1 MASMDY
7 PDEEF
12 PLLRLLP
19 MTQRLFSLAELRRHY
34 GLTKTQ
40 IVILIG
46 LYYHDAVTMSRIA
59 EYIASSKEQA
69 TRAVAGMVEHGLV
82 ERLENPDNR
91 TRVYVRLT
99 GTGRT
104 YIEKCRAELQTQLH
118 EKVDA
123 ALTAEEKVQLRAALE
138 TAVTLLNKV
147 QDAGQ

>member
-1 MASMDY
+1 MDY
-7 PDEEF
+7 SDEEF

-19 MTQRLFSLAELRRHY
+19 MTQRLFSLAELRRNY

-46 LYYHDAVTMSRIA
+46 LYYHDTVTMSRIA
-59 EYIASSKEQA
+59 EYIASAKEQA
-69 TRAVAGMVEHGLV
+69 TRAVAGMVENGLV
-82 ERLENPDNR
+82 ERLESPENR

-99 GTGRT
+99 ETGRA

-123 ALTAEEKVQLRAALE
+123 ALTEDEKEQLRAALE
-138 TAVTLLNKV
+138 TAAVLLNKV
-147 QDAGQ
+147 QDAGH